1 MNKKLGLSL
10 LTIGF
15 AGAALAGGKG
25 DYNYSKPENFN
36 QNKAY
41 ADSFSKSN
49 ASVSGVT
56 AIGEGGKAISHS
68 QGGNAEGGIGHGGI
82 GHGGIGQGGSIQPGA
97 VQNRFQGGNTT
108 ISGVGNTEFNNPRQT
123 PMAYAPSSFSANPCI
138 MNYSAGG
145 SGAPFGFSLGISAES
160 DECNARADSV
170 RWQEMNMAPVA
181 CQRMLVDSDENQ
193 AALKAAGLN
202 CNDAKAG
209 AVALPTNQVIPVATP
224 ALDAYVPREEF
235 NRKLDNAQRLGAI
248 K

>member
-1 MNKKLGLSL
+1 MNKLGISL
-10 LTIGF
+10 LTLGF
-15 AGAALAGGKG
+15 AGTALATGKG
-25 DYNYSKPENFN
+25 GYFKPENFN

-49 ASVSGVT
+49 ASVSGV
-56 AIGEGGKAISHS
+56 KAISH
-68 QGGNAEGGIGHGGI
+68 GGNIA
-82 GHGGIGQGGSIQPGA
+82 QGA
-97 VQNRFQGGNTT
+97 VQNNIEGGKGGAVASGAVQNKIEGNKTT
-108 ISGVGNTEFNNPRQT
+108 ISNFGNSDFNNPRQT

-145 SGAPFGFSLGISAES
+145 SGSPFGFSLGISAES
-160 DECNARADSV
+160 DDCNARADSV

-193 AALKAAGLN
+193 AALKASGLN
-202 CNDAKAG
+202 CNDAKAV

-224 ALDAYVPREEF
+224 ALDQWWEEK
-235 NRKLDNAQRLGAI
+235 NKEIDQKLDNAQRLGVM

>member
-1 MNKKLGLSL
+1 MNKLGISL
-10 LTIGF
+10 LTLGF
-15 AGAALAGGKG
+15 AGTALATGKG
-25 DYNYSKPENFN
+25 GYFKPENFN

-41 ADSFSKSN
+41 AE
-49 ASVSGVT
+49 AS
-56 AIGEGGKAISHS
+56 AKAYGGKAIAHGG
-68 QGGNAEGGIGHGGI
+68 QGGEGGIGVGGI
-82 GHGGIGQGGSIQPGA
+82 GFGGNGGNIQPGA

-108 ISGVGNTEFNNPRQT
+108 ISGVGNSEFNYPRQT

-193 AALKAAGLN
+193 AALKASGLN
-202 CNDAKAG
+202 CNDAKAV

-224 ALDAYVPREEF
+224 VLDSYVPREEF
-235 NRKLDNAQRLGAI
+235 NRKLDNAQRLGVM

>member
-1 MNKKLGLSL
+1 MNKLGISL
-10 LTIGF
+10 LTLGF
-15 AGAALAGGKG
+15 AGTALATGKG
-25 DYNYSKPENFN
+25 GYFKPENFN

-41 ADSFSKSN
+41 AE
-49 ASVSGVT
+49 AS
-56 AIGEGGKAISHS
+56 AKAYGGKAIAHGG
-68 QGGNAEGGIGHGGI
+68 QGGEGGIGVGGI
-82 GHGGIGQGGSIQPGA
+82 GFGGNGGNIQPGA

-108 ISGVGNTEFNNPRQT
+108 ISGVGNSEFNYPRQT

-193 AALKAAGLN
+193 AALKASGLN
-202 CNDAKAG
+202 CNDAKAV

-224 ALDAYVPREEF
+224 ALDQWWEEK
-235 NRKLDNAQRLGAI
+235 NKEIDQKLDNAQRIGAM